1 MKLLLTS
8 GGIANNTIAEEL
20 VRLVGKPAEETKVAF
35 IPTGAFVEAGE
46 KSWFVGQFVDLANF
60 GFVQVDIIEPSLPHT
75 EWRQRLA
82 DSDVIYVSG
91 GNTYYLLDQS
101 RQNGFAEWLQN
112 DMGDRVYVG
121 SSAGSLLVTPTIL
134 TAANGDQNT
143 IGIKDLDGVGL
154 VDFELLP
161 HVPDFISLSAAEAYA
176 QNATRDFYALD
187 DQSALSV
194 QDGEVRTVGEG
205 NIHAFPRR

>member
-8 GGIANNTIAEEL
+8 GGITNELIAAEL
-20 VRLVGKPAEETKVAF
+20 VRLVGKPADETKVAF
-35 IPTGAFVEAGE
+35 VPTAAFVEAGE
-46 KSWFVGQFVDLANF
+46 KSWFVSQFIDLAKF
-60 GFVQVDIIEPSLPHT
+60 GFAQVDIIEPSLPHT
-75 EWRQRLA
+75 EWRERLA
-82 DSDVIYVSG
+82 DSDVIFVSG

-101 RQNGFAEWLQN
+101 RQNGFAEWLKN
-112 DMGDRVYVG
+112 ELGDRVYVG

-143 IGIKDLDGVGL
+143 IGIDDLNGVGL
-154 VDFELLP
+154 VDFEFLP

-176 QNATRDFYALD
+176 QTAIRDFYALG

-194 QDGEVRTVGEG
+194 QDGEIRTVGEAG
-205 NIHAFPRR
+205 IHAFPRD